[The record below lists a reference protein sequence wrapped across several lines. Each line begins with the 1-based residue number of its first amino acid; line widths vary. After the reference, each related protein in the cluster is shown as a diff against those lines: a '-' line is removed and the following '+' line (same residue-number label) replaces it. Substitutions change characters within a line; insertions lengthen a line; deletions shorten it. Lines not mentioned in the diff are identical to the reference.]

1 MPDAQSLETPGE
13 RARRQMPGVTSNGS
27 RTRSTDHMKGG
38 IQRMAKKAK
47 GGKKKAGAKKR

>member
-1 MPDAQSLETPGE
+1 MRRVSKHPGT
-13 RARRQMPGVTSNGS
+13 RARRQMSGVKNHGS
-27 RTRSTDHMKGG
+27 RTRSTDQMKGG